1 MPLGTLQDRAFE
13 DDDENDGAGDGIADL
28 VNTGTDYENQINLD
42 GGIYNS
48 LYGIE
53 ETQGGQNTTLFQVG
67 DSIKD
72 ASVPFKY
79 ANIATAGGL
88 SDGVEHTATAQ
99 IYVDLNSGNGQ
110 NYSTNEVVT
119 GDISGVRGTV
129 VSWDVNTG
137 LLIVQDIIP
146 YNTNNIN
153 VGIAGYLY
161 EFSSNSTIVDFNI
174 QSAGTNYTETPTVVI
189 ENTGDIQATAT
200 VNMTTAGDQVDS
212 LTITNG
218 GYGIPQTVDGTYNIH
233 PTVTFTNGVGDTT
246 GSGAVAQ
253 AIMGGEKID
262 GNAGASY
269 RIKRIEYSTIVRTK

>member
-1 MPLGTLQDRAFE
+1 MNA
-13 DDDENDGAGDGIADL
+13 
-28 VNTGTDYENQINLD
+28 
-42 GGIYNS
+42 
-48 LYGIE
+48 
-53 ETQGGQNTTLFQVG
+53 
-67 DSIKD
+67 
-72 ASVPFKY
+72 
-79 ANIATAGGL
+79 
-88 SDGVEHTATAQ
+88 
-99 IYVDLNSGNGQ
+99 
-110 NYSTNEVVT
+110 NEVVT

-161 EFSSNSTIVDFNI
+161 EFSSRNTIVDFNI
-174 QSAGTNYTETPTVVI
+174 QSAGTNYTETPTVAI

-200 VNMTTAGDQVDS
+200 VNMTTAGDQVES

-233 PTVTFTNGVGDTT
+233 PTVTFTNGSGDTT